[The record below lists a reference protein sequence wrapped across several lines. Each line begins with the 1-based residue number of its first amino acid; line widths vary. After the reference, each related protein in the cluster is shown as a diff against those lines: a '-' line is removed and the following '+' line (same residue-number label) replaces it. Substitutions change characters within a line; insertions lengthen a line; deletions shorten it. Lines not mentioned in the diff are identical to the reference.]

1 MFTLDGNMIFKNS
14 KHEEIKLED
23 LIKRILSF
31 ISQSPNSEYKLSIGT
46 DSMTYKD
53 TNFVLAVVLHRVG
66 NGGIYFYKKFDH
78 PGIRDLRTKLYTET
92 QLSIDATNLIASEL
106 LDADENA
113 LDKINLSIH
122 LDIGTSGPTKDLIK
136 ELEGWITAVGYDYE
150 IKPDSYAASFV
161 ADKYSK

>member
-1 MFTLDGNMIFKNS
+1 MFVLNENTIFKNS
-14 KHEEIKLED
+14 KHEEIKLDE
-23 LIKRILSF
+23 LIERILSF
-31 ISQSPNSEYKLSIGT
+31 IAQSPNSEYKLSIGT

-53 TNFVLAVVLHRVG
+53 THFVLAIVLHRVG
-66 NGGIYFYKKFDH
+66 NGGIYFYKRFDH

-122 LDIGTSGPTKDLIK
+122 LDIGTSGPTKDLIN
-136 ELEGWITAVGYDYE
+136 ELEGWVKAIGYDYE